1 MTTPPSKPFG
11 RSLSDFKELLP
22 AEKLLRDAV
31 RLGEPAVIGTERP
44 SECTPEN
51 EIRAGFLR
59 FLALGGD
66 EYAPVHE
73 QGVCVVGAW
82 ISGNLDLT
90 ACTIQGYLIVGK
102 SCFNKRPTLIDTHF
116 HGSLSLNGSQLP
128 GLIADRLITEGGV
141 FLRDNFSSIGE
152 VRLIGAQIG
161 GGLECC
167 QGNFN
172 NPSGYALSAEEA
184 NIKGGVTLSNGF
196 QAKGEVRLLAAHITS
211 NLNCEGGSFNNPNGD
226 ALSADGC
233 NIQGDVSLSSDFQ
246 AQGEVRLI
254 GAQIGGD
261 LMCRAGSFNQPNGDA
276 LLADGASIKG
286 NIYLDNGFQASG
298 AVRLVGT
305 QAGRDLCCDGGSFS
319 REKGDAFVAERMF
332 IAGSF
337 MFHSLGKPVTG
348 INLAGAEVGA
358 LVDDEKSWG
367 NELVLDGFVYHRLSG
382 KAPCDASTRI
392 AWLKKQRT
400 DHCNNPNGF
409 KPQPWQ
415 QLIATLRAMGHKT
428 AANQIAIERES
439 HLRKIGK
446 VGETP
451 PEWGAWKT
459 TLYRVVSLPL
469 HRLFGT
475 LMAYGYRP
483 IKLAAWMILVW
494 LVSGGLF
501 WWAALSGVFA
511 PSNPL
516 VFDHP
521 KYQHCS
527 PTDAPASPTKE
538 NPTLVHCFTEMQS
551 NSLQALTCR
560 CSKSL
565 SCLAES
571 SPPKEKFGNWYL
583 CPELASEYTGFSPLA
598 YSLDLILPL
607 VDLQQEH
614 DWAPYI
620 PTPKATWHEELRQ
633 FLHPTD
639 WKYHWTRV
647 LVWFEIL
654 FGWVA
659 SLLLVAVVSGL
670 TNRDKDD

>member
-1 MTTPPSKPFG
+1 MPTPPSKPFG
-11 RSLSDFKELLP
+11 RSLNDFGELLP
-22 AEKLLRDAV
+22 AETRLRDAV

-73 QGVCVVGAW
+73 QGVEVAGAW
-82 ISGNLDLT
+82 ISGLFDVTGCDIPGNF
-90 ACTIQGYLIVGK
+90 IVFK
-102 SCFNKRPTLIDTHF
+102 SFFEKRPVLQDAYF
-116 HGSLSLNGSQLP
+116 HSSLNLEGSQLP
-128 GLIADRLITEGGV
+128 GLSADRMTVNGSV
-141 FLRDNFSSIGE
+141 FLRKEFSSTHEVRLVGVRIGGALSCREGCFNSENNGPNSTPSRALSLDKANIQGNVFLDQGFLARGE
-152 VRLIGAQIG
+152 VRLQGASIG
-161 GGLECC
+161 G
-167 QGNFN
+167 
-172 NPSGYALSAEEA
+172 ALRC
-184 NIKGGVTLSNGF
+184 TNGF
-196 QAKGEVRLLAAHITS
+196 FR
-211 NLNCEGGSFNNPNGD
+211 NP
-226 ALSADGC
+226 DGT
-233 NIQGDVSLSSDFQ
+233 
-246 AQGEVRLI
+246 
-254 GAQIGGD
+254 
-261 LMCRAGSFNQPNGDA
+261 A
-276 LLADGASIKG
+276 LLADSAKIEGDILLNPWFLAQEATSLPEEPTKEKATKNSGNRKNKNKKALSAKG
-286 NIYLDNGFQASG
+286 IHI
-298 AVRLVGT
+298 
-305 QAGRDLCCDGGSFS
+305 AGR
-319 REKGDAFVAERMF
+319 FVFKNIPE
-332 IAGSF
+332 
-337 MFHSLGKPVTG
+337 PVDG
-348 INLAGAEVGA
+348 INLSEAEVGV

-367 NELVLDGFVYHRLSG
+367 NELVLDGFVYHSLG
-382 KAPCDASTRI
+382 DEAPCDASTRI
-392 AWLKKQRT
+392 AWLKKQQT

-428 AANQIAIERES
+428 AANQIAIEREK

-469 HRLFGT
+469 HWLFGT

-501 WWAALSGVFA
+501 WCAALSGVFA

-551 NSLQALTCR
+551 NSLQALTCQ

-565 SCLAES
+565 NCLTES

-598 YSLDLILPL
+598 YSLDLLLPL

-620 PTPKATWHEELRQ
+620 PTPKATWHEELLQ
-633 FLHPTD
+633 FLDPTD